1 MTATDAQV
9 RILMRER
16 KKGRTQEQAAAKAN
30 LKSPKTTAKYER
42 LGLLPSQLKKPRTY
56 RTRPDAFAEDW
67 PQIEQMLSDAPELEA
82 KALFE
87 WLQEQQP
94 GKYQENQ
101 LRTFQRRVTR
111 WRALNQS
118 QIATLAQVHEP
129 GEIMELDGTWLTKL
143 GVTIQGQSFKHML
156 IHCVLSYSN
165 WEWGRVVQSE
175 SLGAVRLGL
184 QSALIELGYVPR
196 ILQTDNSSAATRPLG
211 IREEAK
217 ENIRRTYTHDFLH
230 LLEHY
235 GLEPQ
240 TIHLGNPN
248 ENADVESSHGALKR
262 ALKQELLLRGS
273 RDFEDIVAYEIF
285 LFEVMRKRN
294 RGRQERLA
302 EEIAVMRPLK
312 GTPLANSVRREVR
325 VSSGSLIRVLKKS
338 YSVPTSLIGKKITV
352 YIHEWSLDVYYAG
365 QLVDTLPRLIG
376 QKPHYVNYRHL
387 IDTLL
392 RKPGGFRRYR
402 FREDL
407 FPQSIFR
414 RAWEQL
420 EQWYPPRRA
429 DIIYLRVL
437 RLAARTLES
446 DVAAALELLVNHGRR
461 WNETDVE
468 EWLEPEPVTV
478 PKLNRGAVQLSRY
491 DQLLGEFAHDPV

>member
-30 LKSPKTTAKYER
+30 LKSRKTAAKYEQ

-56 RTRPDAFAEDW
+56 KTHPDAFAADW
-67 PQIEQMLSDAPELEA
+67 PEIEQMLSDAPELEA

-94 GKYQENQ
+94 GKYQDHQ
-101 LRTFQRRVTR
+101 LRTFQRRVSR
-111 WRALNQS
+111 WRALNLS
-118 QIATLAQVHEP
+118 QIATLEQIHEP
-129 GEIMELDGTWLTKL
+129 GEIMEMDGTWLTKL
-143 GVTIQGQSFKHML
+143 GVTIQGQAFKHML

-184 QSALIELGYVPR
+184 QSALVELGYVPR
-196 ILQTDNSSAATRPLG
+196 ILQTDNSSAATRQLG
-211 IREEAK
+211 IREEAEK
-217 ENIRRTYTHDFLH
+217 NNRRTYTREYLH
-230 LLEHY
+230 LLDHY
-235 GLEPQ
+235 GLEPL
-240 TIHLGNPN
+240 TIHLDNPN
-248 ENADVESSHGALKR
+248 ENADVESAHGALKR

-273 RDFEDIVAYEIF
+273 RDFTDIEAYESF
-285 LFEVMRKRN
+285 LFAVMRKRN
-294 RGRQERLA
+294 KGRQERLA
-302 EEIAVMRPLK
+302 EEMAAMKPLQE
-312 GTPLANSVRREVR
+312 TPLANSARHKVR

-338 YSVPTSLIGKKITV
+338 YSVPTSLIGKKVTV

-376 QKPHYVNYRHL
+376 QKSYHVNYRHL
-387 IDTLL
+387 VDTLL

-402 FREDL
+402 YREDL
-407 FPQSIFR
+407 FPQKIFR

-420 EQWYPPRRA
+420 QQWYPPRRA

-446 DVAAALELLVNHGRR
+446 DVAAALELLVNRGRQ
-461 WNETDVE
+461 WDETAVE
-468 EWLEPEPVTV
+468 QFLEPEPLAI
-478 PKLNRGAVQLSRY
+478 PQLNQSAVQLGRY
-491 DQLLGEFAHDPV
+491 DQLLVEFAHDPV